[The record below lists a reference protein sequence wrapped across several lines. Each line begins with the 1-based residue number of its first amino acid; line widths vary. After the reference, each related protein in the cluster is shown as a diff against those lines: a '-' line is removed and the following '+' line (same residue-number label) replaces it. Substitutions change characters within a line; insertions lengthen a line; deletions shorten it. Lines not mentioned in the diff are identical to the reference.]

1 MLLPFSTNINN
12 KPTYFVEK
20 IWAGFALNQIDTS
33 GVRLEHIDR
42 AYYEIFGDSPF
53 DYESDFKPKLHTIR
67 RDVHDRW
74 KQGMLKGKMNLLIR
88 NLHLKIN
95 FKRNNYEQMLRYSI

>member
-20 IWAGFALNQIDTS
+20 IWAGFTLNQIDTS

-42 AYYEIFGDSPF
+42 SYYETFGDSPF
-53 DYESDFKPKLHTIR
+53 DD
-67 RDVHDRW
+67 
-74 KQGMLKGKMNLLIR
+74 
-88 NLHLKIN
+88 
-95 FKRNNYEQMLRYSI
+95 